1 MLREILQ
8 FLATFAAAAAL
19 AATPVSAQ
27 SPQKATVNDD
37 YEVTVDPTV
46 TGTFV
51 FAHGFGLIYA
61 PMPITRELRAM
72 EIKFPNAKIEWQN
85 IFTTAQQRDAML
97 AGRLDFGSCTPGPYL
112 QSWDRGVDWKLVQV
126 TSGFDA
132 YLMVQPD
139 GPNSLLDFIGTTKK
153 ISPGPN
159 TAQYFAAQ
167 ELLLQSKRDPKSLDR
182 NWVNLPH
189 PDAIQAMVA
198 KQLDGH
204 WATAEY
210 ALQLIDRGFK
220 RIASFREI
228 YGALYAV
235 GACALT
241 KTLEAS
247 PKVAR
252 GYADVLRQTA
262 GWMKRH
268 PDKAAEMMSKSVGGK
283 VPAADFV
290 RYMASE
296 LYATYTQDAN
306 LKGQAESM
314 RALGVISRTPKGPT
328 DFYAYPDEAGSK
340 W

>member
-1 MLREILQ
+1 MIKNIKTC
-8 FLATFAAAAAL
+8 LATLAAVAVVVAATSAL
-19 AATPVSAQ
+19 AQ
-27 SPQKATVNDD
+27 QKVKIADD
-37 YEVTVDPTV
+37 YEITVDPSV
-46 TGTFV
+46 TGNFA

-61 PMPITRELRAM
+61 PMPITRELGVM
-72 EIKFPNAKIEWQN
+72 EKMFPNAKIQWQN

-112 QSWDRGVDWKLVQV
+112 QSWDRGVDWKWVQV

-132 YLMVQPD
+132 YLMVQKD
-139 GPNSLLDFIGTTKK
+139 GPNSLTDFIGTTMK

-167 ELLLQSKRDPKSLDR
+167 ELLRKSGKDVKALDR

-189 PDAIQAMVA
+189 PDAMQALIA

-204 WATAEY
+204 WATADF
-210 ALQLIDRGFK
+210 AIRLVDKGFK
-220 RIASFREI
+220 RIASFHDI
-228 YGALYAV
+228 YGSLYAV

-241 KTLEAS
+241 KTQQEH
-247 PKVAR
+247 PKLVA
-252 GYADVLRQTA
+252 GYAAALRQTA
-262 GWMKRH
+262 AWMKKH

-283 VPAADFV
+283 VSAEDFK
-290 RYMASE
+290 RYMASD
-296 LYATYTQDAN
+296 LYGTYTENAD

-314 RALGVISRTPKGPT
+314 RALGVISKTPKGPA
-328 DFYAYPDEAGSK
+328 DFYFFPDQAGTK

>member
-1 MLREILQ
+1 MLRK
-8 FLATFAAAAAL
+8 TNAAAAIAVAALL
-19 AATPVSAQ
+19 AAVPASAQ
-27 SPQKATVNDD
+27 SPQKATVTDD
-37 YEVTVDPTV
+37 YEVVVDPSV
-46 TGTFV
+46 TGKFV

-61 PMPITRELRAM
+61 PMPITRELRAL

-112 QSWDRGVDWKLVQV
+112 QSWDRGVDWKWVQV

-139 GPNSLLDFIGTTKK
+139 GPAALTDFIGTTKK

-167 ELLLQSKRDPKSLDR
+167 ELLRQSKRDPKSLDR

-189 PDAIQAMVA
+189 PDAIQAMIA

-204 WATAEY
+204 WATADF
-210 ALQLIDRGFK
+210 ALELLDRGFK

-228 YGALYAV
+228 YGGLYAV
-235 GACALT
+235 GACAMT
-241 KTLEAS
+241 KTLQAS
-247 PKVAR
+247 PAVAR
-252 GYADVLRQTA
+252 GYAESLQQTA
-262 GWMKRH
+262 AWMKRH

-290 RYMASE
+290 RYMGSD
-296 LYATYTQDAN
+296 LYGTYTKDAD

-314 RALGVISRTPKGPT
+314 RALGIISRKVTGAS
-328 DFYAYPDEAGSK
+328 DFYAYPEEAGTK

>member
-1 MLREILQ
+1 MLSRIVQLT
-8 FLATFAAAAAL
+8 AGTVIAVAL
-19 AATPVSAQ
+19 MAISASAQ
-27 SPQKATVNDD
+27 SPQKAKVTDD
-37 YEVTVDPTV
+37 YEVTVDPSV
-46 TGTFV
+46 TGTYE

-97 AGRLDFGSCTPGPYL
+97 AGRLHFGSCTPGPYL
-112 QSWDRGVDWKLVQV
+112 QSWDHGVDWKWLQV

-139 GPNSLLDFIGTTKK
+139 GPNSLLDFIGSTMKL
-153 ISPGPN
+153 SPGPN

-167 ELLLQSKRDPKSLDR
+167 ELLYQNKRDPKSLDR

-189 PDAIQAMVA
+189 PDAIQALIA

-204 WATAEY
+204 WATADY
-210 ALQLIDRGFK
+210 ALLLVDRGFK
-220 RIASFREI
+220 KIASFRQI
-228 YGALYAV
+228 YGGLYAV

-241 KTLEAS
+241 KTIQELPAL
-247 PKVAR
+247 AR
-252 GYADVLRQTA
+252 GYAEVLRQTA
-262 GWMKRH
+262 AWMKRH

-283 VPAADFV
+283 VPPADFV
-290 RYMASE
+290 RYMASD
-296 LYATYTQDAN
+296 LYGTYTEDAD
-306 LKGQAESM
+306 LKGQAKSM
-314 RALGVISRTPKGPT
+314 RALGVIKREPKGAA

>member
-1 MLREILQ
+1 MLRNVMQ
-8 FLATFAAAAAL
+8 FVAGAAFAVALTAIPAL
-19 AATPVSAQ
+19 AQ
-27 SPQKATVNDD
+27 SQQKAVVTDD

-46 TGTFV
+46 TGTYA

-97 AGRLDFGSCTPGPYL
+97 AGRLSFGSCTPGPYL
-112 QSWDRGVDWKLVQV
+112 QSWDRGVDWKWVQV

-189 PDAIQAMVA
+189 PDAVQALIA

-204 WATAEY
+204 WATADF
-210 ALQLIDRGFK
+210 ALQLLDRGFK
-220 RIASFREI
+220 RIASFHEI
-228 YGALYAV
+228 YGSLYAV

-241 KTLEAS
+241 KTLQES
-247 PKVAR
+247 PALAR
-252 GYADVLRQTA
+252 GYADVLQQTA
-262 GWMKRH
+262 AWMKRH

-290 RYMASE
+290 RYMSSDM
-296 LYATYTQDAN
+296 YATYTQDAD
-306 LKGQAESM
+306 LKAQAASM
-314 RALGVISRTPKGPT
+314 RTLGVITHTPKGPA
-328 DFYAYPDEAGSK
+328 DFYAFPDEAGKK